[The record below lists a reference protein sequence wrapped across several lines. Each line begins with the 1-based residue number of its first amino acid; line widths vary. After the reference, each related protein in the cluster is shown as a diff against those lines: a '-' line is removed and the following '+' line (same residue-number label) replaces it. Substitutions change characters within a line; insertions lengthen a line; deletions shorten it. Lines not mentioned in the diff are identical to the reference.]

1 MSVKAVR
8 DALASLLAN
17 IPMVKRP
24 KRHVPLKTKLV
35 FTIAIL
41 VLYFALS
48 NIPLF
53 GLSPCSLD
61 LFGRWQAIFAGQRFS
76 LTALGVMPIID
87 AAIILQILA
96 GPKIMKLDLTTQKD
110 RTFYLNMQK
119 LLVLCFAV
127 LISFT
132 YVTGFYLPD
141 QGIASQLGVPLPVI
155 SFLLFLQVFLVGML
169 IYYMA
174 EVISRW
180 GIGSGVGLFII
191 ASVTQQ
197 LISGLISWVPDK
209 SGFAVGVI
217 PRGIEIVQQVPAY
230 EIWEGGIVFLFQ
242 QHLIALITT
251 IALFFLLIYLW
262 SARVELKIPGLY
274 SGRRHGRIQFS
285 IKFVHFTYAMIIPAV
300 LLNLGGLLLTSIQG
314 IGRMLYSQGITV
326 LGTYEGNNA
335 VSGLMYYISPIY
347 SPWDWYPALVLP
359 GIEGWQ
365 IAVRVAIEMSI
376 MVAGAMITALLWLKL
391 TPGLENRDIR
401 IMIRKSGRQIYRYNR
416 SIKAIRR
423 AVDKRILKIAMFGS
437 AVLGALIVIADM
449 FGTLGGVSAAY
460 FILAVSIVYG
470 LYEEMSSTL
479 TNRQKGTTRF
489 HEINTEEIE
498 I

>member
-1 MSVKAVR
+1 MSVKAVG
-8 DALASLLAN
+8 DALASFLAN
-17 IPMVKRP
+17 IPMVERP

-110 RTFYLNMQK
+110 QTFYLNMQK

-155 SFLLFLQVFLVGML
+155 SFLLL
-169 IYYMA
+169 
-174 EVISRW
+174 
-180 GIGSGVGLFII
+180 
-191 ASVTQQ
+191 
-197 LISGLISWVPDK
+197 

-274 SGRRHGRIQFS
+274 SGRRHGRIRFS

-335 VSGLMYYISPIY
+335 VSGLMFYISPIY

-401 IMIRKSGRQIYRYNR
+401 IMIRKSGRPIYRYNR